1 MQVSDGTYHGGVALL
16 AHPPSIHSW
25 RMHHRAAFT
34 YSPQTTRFK
43 LTTDRRACRAGRTVA
58 GRSPTMGRSHTNH
71 AIWTNQPAATS
82 TKEWHQT
89 TGRVARAPLPLTPRS
104 IMT

>member
-1 MQVSDGTYHGGVALL
+1 
-16 AHPPSIHSW
+16 
-25 RMHHRAAFT
+25 
-34 YSPQTTRFK
+34 
-43 LTTDRRACRAGRTVA
+43 
-58 GRSPTMGRSHTNH
+58 MGRSHTNH